1 MRVFSFHLMPYPDL
15 PPDYDGPAWIT
26 CPNSLFDPRAGTA
39 HYNRYIDELLYA
51 EELGFDGVCVNEHH
65 QNAYGTMPS
74 PNLIASILA
83 RLTKRVR
90 IAVVGNALP
99 LYDPPT
105 RVAEEFAMID
115 CISGGRLIAGM
126 VVGGGPE
133 YYSFSINPA
142 HARERFAEAHDLVI
156 RAWTEPGPF
165 EFIGKHYKLR
175 YVNSWPRPVQK
186 PHPEVWIPGVGSL
199 ETLEFVARHRYAYMG
214 IPYFHIDVF
223 ERMFGLMRQA
233 CEREGYEAQPLQL
246 GWLVPIFVAETDAEA
261 RRRYEDHF
269 WYFVRRLLPG
279 INISPPGY
287 TSVKSVE
294 NVLKGASTFALNLQ
308 SWDEVVSGQY
318 AIVGS
323 PRTVTDLLCENVERL
338 GVGNLLGLFQL
349 GTLPADDTRRNLELF
364 ASEVL
369 PKIRA
374 RFGGSPTDHSAAG
387 ASGVTDASPATGA
400 SGVTEYGSATN
411 RIKTSPSLG

>member
-1 MRVFSFHLMPYPDL
+1 MRVFSFHLMPYPGL
-15 PPDYDGPAWIT
+15 PDDYDGPAWVT
-26 CPNSLFDPRAGTA
+26 CPNSLFDPGVGTQI
-39 HYNRYIDELLYA
+39 YNRYLDELIMA

-65 QNAYGTMPS
+65 QNSYGLMPS
-74 PNLIASILA
+74 PNLMASILA
-83 RLTKRVR
+83 RQTSRMK

-142 HARERFAEAHDLVI
+142 HARGRFQEAHDLIKRV
-156 RAWTEPGPF
+156 WTEPGPF

-175 YVNSWPRPVQK
+175 YVNSWPRPVQQ
-186 PHPEVWIPGVGSL
+186 PHPEIWIPGAGSL
-199 ETLEFVARHRYAYMG
+199 ETLDFVARNRYAYMG

-223 ERMFGLMRQA
+223 ERMFKMMRDA
-233 CEREGYEAQPLQL
+233 CQREGYEADPLQL
-246 GWLVPIFVAETDAEA
+246 GWLAPIFVADTDAEA
-261 RRRYEDHF
+261 RRQYESHF

-287 TSVKSVE
+287 TSIRSYE
-294 NVLKGASTFALNLQ
+294 NILKGAKTFALNLQ
-308 SWDEVVSGQY
+308 TWDEVVDGQY

-323 PRTVTDLLCENVERL
+323 PETVIDRLTENLRRL
-338 GVGNLLGLFQL
+338 GAGNLLGLFQL
-349 GTLPADDTRRNLELF
+349 GTLPAELTRRNLELF
-364 ASEVL
+364 ATEVL
-369 PKIRA
+369 PKLRA
-374 RFGGSPTDHSAAG
+374 AFPPGQAVLGAPAAV
-387 ASGVTDASPATGA
+387 A
-400 SGVTEYGSATN
+400 
-411 RIKTSPSLG
+411 